1 MGDKRQ
7 NNQLRLFF
15 GEEGRSEAPTA
26 PGEGAETLTAKRISE
41 SPAKNHEELMEEV
54 CGRENCLQALK
65 RVKSNKGS
73 PGIDG
78 MTVDALTVYLKE
90 HWPAIRAQLL
100 SGTYKPQPVRR
111 VEIPKPDG
119 GLRQLGIPTVLD
131 RMVRQAVMQ
140 VLQGRWDAEFS
151 EHSHGFRPGR
161 SAHQAV
167 AKAQKY
173 IAEGRRWVVD
183 LDLEKFFDRVNH
195 DKLMAAVARRVA
207 DKRMLKLIRAFLT
220 AGVMENGLVGP
231 VDEGTPQG
239 GPLSPLLSNLVL
251 DELDRELERRK
262 HCFVRYADDCN
273 IYVCSRRAGERVKRS
288 ITGFITRRLK
298 LRVNEHKSAAARPV
312 ERKFLGFSF
321 TLREAKRRI
330 AAKAIVRF
338 KQKVRELTSRTRGIS
353 MEQMAKELA
362 SYLRG
367 WKGYFGFC
375 ETPSV
380 LENLASMDAAKAAI
394 SDLEAME
401 TRQGAVCQTVCAR
414 REQGSGRQN
423 GRKCSGPMAYSEQ
436 PRPELCVP
444 HRLLRRAWSSKVV
457 RWEIAQ
463 SVRTAGCGPACP
475 VVWQG
480 RRGDS
485 PPYAN

>member
-1 MGDKRQ
+1 MSGKRQ
-7 NNQLRLFF
+7 NNQLRLAF
-15 GEEGRSEAPTA
+15 GGEGRSEAPMA
-26 PGEGAETLTAKRISE
+26 SGEGSETHTAKRNSE
-41 SPAKNHEELMEEV
+41 SPANNSEQLMEEV

-73 PGIDG
+73 AGIDG
-78 MTVDALTVYLKE
+78 RTVEQLPGYLKE
-90 HWPAIRAQLL
+90 HWSAIRDQLL
-100 SGTYKPQPVRR
+100 SGTYKPQPVKR

-119 GLRQLGIPTVLD
+119 GVRQLGIPTVLD
-131 RMVRQAVMQ
+131 RMVQQAVMQ

-195 DKLMAAVARRVA
+195 DKLIAAVARRVA

-239 GPLSPLLSNLVL
+239 GPLSPLLSNLML

-262 HCFVRYADDCN
+262 HGFVRYADDCN
-273 IYVCSRRAGERVKRS
+273 IYVRSRRAGERVKRS
-288 ITGFITRRLK
+288 ITSFITRRLK
-298 LRVNEHKSAAARPV
+298 LKVNEQKSAVARPV
-312 ERKFLGFSF
+312 DRKFLGFSF
-321 TLREAKRRI
+321 TGAKEPRRRI
-330 AAKAIVRF
+330 APKALVRF
-338 KQKVRELTSRTRGIS
+338 KQRVRELTGRTRGIS
-353 MEQMAKELA
+353 IERMTKELA

-367 WKGYFGFC
+367 WKGYFGFA

-380 LENLASMDAAKAAI
+380 FRNLDSWI
-394 SDLEAME
+394 
-401 TRQGAVCQTVCAR
+401 R
-414 REQGSGRQN
+414 RRLRTMIWKQWKRGKVRF
-423 GRKCSGPMAYSEQ
+423 K
-436 PRPELCVP
+436 ELCE
-444 HRLLRRAWSSKVV
+444 RGIGRDLA
-457 RWEIAQ
+457 AQ
-463 SVRTAGCGPACP
+463 TAGSPLGPWHIAN
-475 VVWQG
+475 
-480 RRGDS
+480 S
-485 PPYAN
+485 PALSYALPNAYFDKLGVPRLFTGP